1 MEKITQPKPRG
12 KLVSWRDDHQGLS
25 TAEKTP
31 KVPKPIYNCGAAP
44 GRRTLWASHRWTMDA
59 ENLNAVIL
67 LRLSHDFEQLGFVW
81 LVKTD
86 NRRTDTTIVLSHE
99 FGI

>member
-44 GRRTLWASHRWTMDA
+44 AYALGHSSMANGRRKFERSDFTLLA
-59 ENLNAVIL
+59 
-67 LRLSHDFEQLGFVW
+67 
-81 LVKTD
+81 
-86 NRRTDTTIVLSHE
+86 
-99 FGI
+99 